1 MQNSVV
7 SCPKCGSTNIYK
19 NGHDKYGNQQY
30 FCKDCKRTFR
40 LVHSKKH
47 KLFSFPYPKCPVCG
61 KTMQIHKIKK
71 AFVKFRCRS
80 CHTRDEIPTNLPQF
94 VPLPFDSFKFFRFPI
109 FIVLKAFVLY
119 FKAVSLR
126 SIRDSLN
133 IKVSHVA
140 IYKWILKLSCFFSIL
155 VPVDAFKV
163 HGDETVVLFKS
174 KKYYVWFLV
183 EHDSNLIVA
192 WHVSKYRDMGQ
203 VKILLEKFFGNNER
217 TIELITDGLGAYGAV
232 KILYKNI
239 NHIVVRLGQNN
250 QCESKFSLFQDFV
263 RAKRGFKNIDNLP
276 MYVNSFCVVRNL
288 LKLNKNDIARVI
300 CVLLSSITTS

>member
-1 MQNSVV
+1 MISTVTNNTFAKTV
-7 SCPKCGSTNIYK
+7 SALSDLFI
-19 NGHDKYGNQQY
+19 Q
-30 FCKDCKRTFR
+30 
-40 LVHSKKH
+40 KKH

-140 IYKWILKLSCFFSIL
+140 IYKWIIKLPSIFSL
-155 VPVDAFKV
+155 FKFENVFKV
-163 HGDETVVLFKS
+163 HTEST
-174 KKYYVWFLV
+174 
-183 EHDSNLIVA
+183 
-192 WHVSKYRDMGQ
+192 M
-203 VKILLEKFFGNNER
+203 FGFWWSM
-217 TIELITDGLGAYGAV
+217 D
-232 KILYKNI
+232 
-239 NHIVVRLGQNN
+239 
-250 QCESKFSLFQDFV
+250 
-263 RAKRGFKNIDNLP
+263 
-276 MYVNSFCVVRNL
+276 
-288 LKLNKNDIARVI
+288 
-300 CVLLSSITTS
+300 